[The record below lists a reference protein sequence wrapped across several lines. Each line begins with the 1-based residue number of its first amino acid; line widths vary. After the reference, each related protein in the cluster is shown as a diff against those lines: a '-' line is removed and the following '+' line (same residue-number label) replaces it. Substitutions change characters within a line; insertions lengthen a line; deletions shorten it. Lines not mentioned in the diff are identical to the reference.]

1 MVTNISALPVGSILD
16 SYGPKITGI
25 IGSILLTLGS
35 LSLKFA
41 SHIEKIQIFDGYLI
55 GYTLLA
61 LLDHLYLYHVFN

>member
-35 LSLKFA
+35 LSLNLL
-41 SHIEKIQIFDGYLI
+41 HILKRFKYLMVI
-55 GYTLLA
+55 
-61 LLDHLYLYHVFN
+61 